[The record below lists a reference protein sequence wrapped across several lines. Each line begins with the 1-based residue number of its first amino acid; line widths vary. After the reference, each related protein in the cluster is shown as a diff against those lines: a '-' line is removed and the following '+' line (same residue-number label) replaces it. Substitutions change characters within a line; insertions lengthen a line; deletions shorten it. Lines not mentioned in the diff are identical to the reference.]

1 MSGRLIGGVVGA
13 VIGGYFGN
21 AQLGW
26 MIGSAIGGYVDPD
39 VVQGPRLT
47 DASQQYSQDGVPM
60 TWGFGTFPTTGN
72 LIWRSELWEV
82 KHKKR
87 QGKGGPVQETFT
99 YHRSYAIGVCEG
111 PIDGFLQ
118 IKRNGKIVFDAR
130 PDDELLVIGYTASTI
145 KEIRATTAKFMD
157 KVTLYLGD
165 ETQMPDPTIESFEG
179 AGNVAPFRGLAYIV
193 VEADDL
199 TDSAGAVAQYEF
211 VVVYNGEAGN
221 AEGQYKALQYAGD
234 VLPWIEDAYLS
245 RDPRKIGVHYE
256 YGYIERGLGY
266 DSANWG
272 FSSVTDALDAAILAG
287 DGHGRKYAGDPQ
299 LRGWR
304 QVAHLTQDGSAHPI
318 YPWAGTTADAN
329 SYSEVGLVYSRY
341 PAEIEHDGASDIIG
355 GSNSCPT
362 FHEAIWSY
370 DVDAGG
376 SESLSATYIRDPYNI
391 LDAGLDD
398 GFVNCYLGGVLNG
411 TGVSGGPGSV
421 RKYVDFVVL
430 CRPVLACNT
439 DIPLHWIPIPDAPGV
454 FIDPEGQ
461 MHFQEICEQVTG
473 TFRQLA
479 QLGTVSNSNPTFTS
493 IPQGPCR
500 VTGAVDDT
508 EAIWTADYNAA
519 VDAGTMPAGRTYGVH
534 YPVAVT
540 EACLCVPQ
548 TPTLTRDRIVLGE
561 VAAAICQ
568 RSGMSVDDYDVSQLT
583 DVLDGYRIASEG
595 NGEAFIS
602 PLMQAYLF
610 DSTEYDGKLRFIKR
624 GGDPVLTIT
633 EDDLA
638 ERDGDAVEWERVQEP
653 ELLRKQTV
661 AYLSPRAGFTRMTQH
676 AERRSATV
684 QAIGEATV
692 ELPVVMSD
700 DDAAQVA
707 EKRIK
712 VAWTEP
718 EKCKFSLPYKFS
730 ELTPCDVIWLPDQL
744 GQYRNVRVMSVQEDS
759 GVLLCEGSLNR
770 QSAYVSLA
778 KGTVA
783 NPPLI
788 VTPGVIGPTNAVI
801 MNLPVLRETD
811 DEAGLYIAVAGYLSG
826 WSGAEV
832 QFSSDGGATYS
843 TAASINQAAVIG
855 YTLTPLLAEVSSE
868 YLSQQTVTVYL
879 PEAPESLSY
888 EAMLRYGNRAIID
901 GEVLQYQTVTPVDAT
916 TFTLSGLIRGR
927 HNTAPVAHSSGSSF
941 VLFDEAVQFVPTP
954 TWMIGQTLKYK
965 AVSFGT
971 SPDSYTGIDYAYSPC
986 VSQTEFPPTYV
997 QAARDGSDNV
1007 TVTWIG
1013 RGRIGA
1019 EVAPRH
1025 SKYFTG
1031 YRVTW
1036 DDGSTTTSADTTA
1049 STYTIPSA
1057 ADPIT
1062 VTVRALNTITG
1073 AGPASEEVI
1082 A

>member
-26 MIGSAIGGYVDPD
+26 MIGSAVGGYVDPD

-47 DASQQYSQDGVPM
+47 DASQQYAQDGVPLV
-60 TWGFGTFPTTGN
+60 WGFGTFPTAGN
-72 LIWRSELWEV
+72 NIIFRSELWEV

-130 PDDELLVIGYTASTI
+130 PDDELLALGYTASTI

-199 TDSAGAVAQYEF
+199 TESAGAVAQYEF
-211 VVVYNGEAGN
+211 VVVYNGEPGT

-234 VLPWIEDAYLS
+234 VFPWLLNSDGLV
-245 RDPRKIGVHYE
+245 DPRRVGTQYE
-256 YGYIERGLGY
+256 YAVIDTDHDFTSTDLVWRSSLADTFGDVPGYRPITGTP
-266 DSANWG
+266 
-272 FSSVTDALDAAILAG
+272 V
-287 DGHGRKYAGDPQ
+287 
-299 LRGWR
+299 LRGWSANIL
-304 QVAHLTQDGSAHPI
+304 VLGPNGWGAGGTIVPWKWSGSTP
-318 YPWAGTTADAN
+318 DAN
-329 SYSEVGLVYSRY
+329 DYAGVGLIFSRFPATSEAAVDYYSTAPAYGEGHWVATLMNEPGGSVYGSGVLCATGTGNDENRG
-341 PAEIEHDGASDIIG
+341 ENKWWSDIVI
-355 GSNSCPT
+355 
-362 FHEAIWSY
+362 A
-370 DVDAGG
+370 
-376 SESLSATYIRDPYNI
+376 
-391 LDAGLDD
+391 
-398 GFVNCYLGGVLNG
+398 
-411 TGVSGGPGSV
+411 
-421 RKYVDFVVL
+421 
-430 CRPVLACNT
+430 CRPKVICNS
-439 DIPLHWIPIPDAPGV
+439 DIPLYWIPVPDAPGTFV
-454 FIDPEGQ
+454 DPEGQ
-461 MHFQEICEQVTG
+461 LHFQEICEEAVG
-473 TFRQLA
+473 TFKQLA
-479 QLGTVSNSNPTFTS
+479 IFDSSFGGVGNATLLDS
-493 IPQGPCR
+493 IPQGPLLALGDIDYDNE
-500 VTGAVDDT
+500 TFWTDAYDEAVS
-508 EAIWTADYNAA
+508 
-519 VDAGTMPAGRTYGVH
+519 AGTMPAGLIYGAH
-534 YPVAVT
+534 YPIPVT
-540 EACLCVPQ
+540 DGCLCIPN
-548 TPTLTRDRIVLGE
+548 TPTIARDRIILAE
-561 VAAAICQ
+561 VVAAICQ
-568 RSGMSVDDYDVSQLT
+568 RSGMSADDYDVSQLT
-583 DVLDGYRIASEG
+583 DILDGYRIASEG

-602 PLMQAYLF
+602 PLMQAYLW
-610 DSTEYDGKLRFIKR
+610 DATEYDGKLRCIKR
-624 GGDPVLTIT
+624 GGSPGITIT
-633 EDDLA
+633 EDELA

-661 AYLSPRAGFTRMTQH
+661 AYLSPRAGFTRMTQQ

-770 QSAYVSLA
+770 QSAYVSVA

-788 VTPGVIGPTNAVI
+788 VTPGVIGPTNAII

-811 DEAGLYIAVAGYLSG
+811 DEAGLYIAIAGYLSG

-843 TAASINQAAVIG
+843 TAAEISEAAVIG

-868 YLSQQTVTVYL
+868 YLSQQSVTVYL
-879 PEAPESLSY
+879 PEAPESVSY
-888 EAMLRYGNRAIID
+888 EAMLRYANRAIIN

-916 TFTLSGLIRGR
+916 TFTLSGLVRGR
-927 HNTAPVAHSSGSSF
+927 YNTDPVEHASGSPF

-954 TWMIGQTLKYK
+954 TWMIGQSLKHK
-965 AVSFGT
+965 AVSYGT
-971 SPDSYTGIDYAYSPC
+971 SPDSYTGIDYTYSPC

-997 QAARDGSDNV
+997 RAVRDGSDNV

-1019 EVAPRH
+1019 EVAPRN

-1036 DDGSTTTSADTTA
+1036 TDGVTTTTADTT
-1049 STYTIPSA
+1049 STTYTIPSA

-1062 VTVRALNTITG
+1062 VMVSALNTITG
-1073 AGPASEEVI
+1073 AGPVSEEVV

>member
-26 MIGSAIGGYVDPD
+26 MIGSAVGGYVDPD

-99 YHRSYAIGVCEG
+99 YHRSYAIGVCQG

-130 PDDELLVIGYTASTI
+130 PDDELLALGYTASTI

-179 AGNVAPFRGLAYIV
+179 VGNVAPFRGLAYIV
-193 VEADDL
+193 VEGDDL
-199 TDSAGAVAQYEF
+199 TESAGAVAQYEF
-211 VVVYNGEAGN
+211 VVVYNGEAG
-221 AEGQYKALQYAGD
+221 ESTFTEYDVAG
-234 VLPWIEDAYLS
+234 YS
-245 RDPRKIGVHYE
+245 T
-256 YGYIERGLGY
+256 
-266 DSANWG
+266 
-272 FSSVTDALDAAILAG
+272 FSSMTDFPLVNNPETD
-287 DGHGRKYAGDPQ
+287 Y
-299 LRGWR
+299 
-304 QVAHLTQDGSAHPI
+304 T
-318 YPWAGTTADAN
+318 Y
-329 SYSEVGLVYSRY
+329 EV
-341 PAEIEHDGASDIIG
+341 
-355 GSNSCPT
+355 N
-362 FHEAIWSY
+362 
-370 DVDAGG
+370 
-376 SESLSATYIRDPYNI
+376 
-391 LDAGLDD
+391 
-398 GFVNCYLGGVLNG
+398 
-411 TGVSGGPGSV
+411 VSGGGSSSETSLSGCLEYAAAHASMPGTPTVLVGYLKSGAGPWSPSSV
-421 RKYVDFVVL
+421 PMIGHGTTDSLEDDSFIWMCYQWRTPDLVHNDVWIRQSVNLYTHYDGDTVSWRMDSRGYLFRFTSGSTMVYYE
-430 CRPVLACNT
+430 PVAIQVFDERINPT
-439 DIPLHWIPIPDAPGV
+439 DVPAPGEVPVPDAPGWYINEMGV
-454 FIDPEGQ
+454 MRKLRLCAPDPVSGS
-461 MHFQEICEQVTG
+461 FLV
-473 TFRQLA
+473 LA
-479 QLGTVSNSNPTFTS
+479 LESMSGNLYLQRELGPVLPVGSATSN
-493 IPQGPCR
+493 
-500 VTGAVDDT
+500 
-508 EAIWTADYNAA
+508 EAYWTAAYESARDNGLVSAGWTYDAEG
-519 VDAGTMPAGRTYGVH
+519 DGGAGT
-534 YPVAVT
+534 YPRFKNSAY
-540 EACLCVPQ
+540 LCDIVSG
-548 TPTLTRDRIVLGE
+548 PTVTRDRIVLGE
-561 VAAAICQ
+561 VVAAICQ
-568 RSGMSVDDYDVSQLT
+568 RAGMGGDDYDVSQLT
-583 DVLDGYRIASEG
+583 DILDGYRIASEG
-595 NGEAFIS
+595 NGEAFIA
-602 PLMQAYLF
+602 PLMQAYFF

-624 GGDPVLTIT
+624 GGNPVLTIT

-638 ERDGDAVEWERVQEP
+638 ERDSDAVEWERVQEP

-676 AERRSATV
+676 GERRSATV

-707 EKRIK
+707 DKRIK

-730 ELTPCDVIWLPDQL
+730 ELTPCDVVWLPDQL
-744 GQYRNVRVMSVQEDS
+744 GEFRNVRVMTVQEDS
-759 GVLLCEGSLNR
+759 GVLLCEGSMNR
-770 QSAYVSLA
+770 QSAYVSVA

-811 DEAGLYIAVAGYLSG
+811 DEAGLYIAIAGYLSG

-843 TAASINQAAVIG
+843 AAASINQAAVIG

-868 YLSQQTVTVYL
+868 YLSQQSVTVYL

-888 EAMLRYGNRAIID
+888 EAMLRYGNRAIIN

-916 TFTLSGLIRGR
+916 TFTLSGLVRGR
-927 HNTAPVAHSSGSSF
+927 YNTDPVEQASGSRF
-941 VLFDEAVQFVPTP
+941 VLFDGAVQFVPTP
-954 TWMIGQTLKYK
+954 SWMIGQALKYK
-965 AVSFGT
+965 AVSYGT
-971 SPDSYTGIDYAYSPC
+971 SPDSYTGIDYTYSPC

-997 QAARDGSDNV
+997 QAVRDGSDNV
-1007 TVTWIG
+1007 MVTWIG

-1036 DDGSTTTSADTTA
+1036 DDGVTTTSADTTA
-1049 STYTIPSA
+1049 TTYTIPSA